1 MAGLSVESVALE
13 CIDGFGED
21 GCRGAVEYR
30 TPLSGSGRPF
40 PRCEK
45 HWEARLGREE
55 ELRRRYPERPPHDW
69 SPLDAGESWGS
80 EDY

>member
-1 MAGLSVESVALE
+1 MPELIVEEPTVLE
-13 CIDGFGED
+13 CIDGFGD
-21 GCRGAVEYR
+21 CQGAVENR
-30 TPLSGSGRPF
+30 TPLSASGRSF

-45 HWEARLGREE
+45 HWEARLRRQD
-55 ELRRRYPERPPHDW
+55 ELLRRYPEQPPHDW